1 VNLDQTAPLSDVSG
15 TIAVHNADFQ
25 PSYMAEPVHIA
36 TATATISPTE
46 LRWNGVTATL
56 GTTRFTGNLRTPLLC
71 AVPCV
76 RHFDL
81 TAATVNFSAL
91 AASLQGQDEG
101 VVQDLINRVRSRSQ
115 DWPLLDGTIRIA
127 HLGLGQ
133 IEIANASADLALH
146 DGNLEVRSLDG
157 RTLGGTLHATGA
169 VDLASTP
176 GYDAA
181 VQLRHISAPDLAEL
195 LKEHWGPGQ
204 IDLASDLTL
213 RGATAS
219 DLSSSAKGTLRWNW
233 TGGALPQLT
242 STSLHRFDRWSGNG
256 KVAKGAITISHSEVT
271 ANNATA
277 LVTGTIGSDRSLD
290 LNIVPVT
297 PANPESKSATAAPST
312 VTGTLATPQTERP

>member
-1 VNLDQTAPLSDVSG
+1 
-15 TIAVHNADFQ
+15 
-25 PSYMAEPVHIA
+25 
-36 TATATISPTE
+36 
-46 LRWNGVTATL
+46 
-56 GTTRFTGNLRTPLLC
+56 
-71 AVPCV
+71 V

-81 TAATVNFSAL
+81 AAAAVNFSTL
-91 AASLQGQDEG
+91 EASLQGQDEG

-115 DWPLLDGTIRIA
+115 DWPLLDGTVHIA

-181 VQLRHISAPDLAEL
+181 VQLRHISAPELAQL

-204 IDLASDLTL
+204 VDIASDLTM

-219 DLSSSAKGTLRWNW
+219 DLSGSAKGAVRWNW
-233 TGGALPQLT
+233 TSGALPQLT
-242 STSLHRFDRWSGNG
+242 STPLHRFDRWSGNG
-256 KVAKGAITISHSEVT
+256 RVAKGAITISHSEVT

-277 LVTGTIGSDRSLD
+277 LVTGTIGSDRALD
-290 LNIVPVT
+290 LKVASPPPAGT
-297 PANPESKSATAAPST
+297 PEQETATAAT
-312 VTGTLATPQTERP
+312 TTAATTTMTGTLAAPVVTTQ